1 MGNDKKL
8 GYVPGRVS
16 ETLEYAYSDW
26 CLSVLAED
34 LGCKEAAAEYFER
47 SRSYSKVFDEEQGWF
62 RPRNADGTWKEWPEE
77 GRLKESYGCVESN
90 LYQQGWF
97 VPHDIPGMA
106 DLMGGRT
113 KTLADLTNFFEKC
126 PSDFLWNAYY
136 NHANEPVHHVPF
148 LFNRLGA
155 PWLTQYWT
163 RAICN
168 GAYKNK
174 VEGLVGNEDVGQMSA
189 WYVLSAMGFHPV
201 CPGETRYE
209 LTTPLFDRVEIKL
222 DDRYA
227 KGKRFV
233 IKTVGN
239 ASEACYIQS
248 AKLNGKSLEKC
259 YIDHSDIMNGGEISF
274 RLASY
279 PNYSWGF
286 E

>member
-1 MGNDKKL
+1 M
-8 GYVPGRVS
+8 
-16 ETLEYAYSDW
+16 
-26 CLSVLAED
+26 
-34 LGCKEAAAEYFER
+34 
-47 SRSYSKVFDEEQGWF
+47 
-62 RPRNADGTWKEWPEE
+62 
-77 GRLKESYGCVESN
+77 
-90 LYQQGWF
+90 
-97 VPHDIPGMA
+97 
-106 DLMGGRT
+106 
-113 KTLADLTNFFEKC
+113 
-126 PSDFLWNAYY
+126 WNAYY

-279 PNYSWGF
+279 PNYSWGL